1 MNGDILVFPSLPV
14 LKHWVLVSIPFGI
27 LKQKPLFLVFRQV
40 LGLNKRKSSQELF
53 HSIGKD
59 LKIIIEIEIGS
70 FVISQSGF
78 MLNKFVKLLFLSLI
92 ENVTVEDVKR
102 VGFRMLASKPSV
114 AGLGNLTTLP
124 KYQEV
129 QHAFG
134 NSGNFT
140 GASRF
145 FLFRN

>member
-14 LKHWVLVSIPFGI
+14 LKHWVLVSNPFGI

-70 FVISQSGF
+70 FVIS
-78 MLNKFVKLLFLSLI
+78 
-92 ENVTVEDVKR
+92 
-102 VGFRMLASKPSV
+102 
-114 AGLGNLTTLP
+114 
-124 KYQEV
+124 
-129 QHAFG
+129 
-134 NSGNFT
+134 
-140 GASRF
+140 
-145 FLFRN
+145 

>member
-1 MNGDILVFPSLPV
+1 MSN
-14 LKHWVLVSIPFGI
+14 PFGI

-53 HSIGKD
+53 QSIGKD
-59 LKIIIEIEIGS
+59 LKIIIEIGS

-102 VGFRMLASKPSV
+102 IAFQMLASKPSV